1 MKVDTVG
8 VETFYGKLHTELA
21 DNDERESPLQGNS
34 ISLSFHS
41 NFTNHH
47 LIHFL

>member
-21 DNDERESPLQGNS
+21 DNEDRESPLQGKNS
-34 ISLSFHS
+34 PTDITF
-41 NFTNHH
+41 
-47 LIHFL
+47 